1 MSAEAQRIGHGDT
14 DIRLLPLIDHK
25 VQITGRIRM
34 TIVDRCR
41 HKAVLHCQ
49 CRNDRFQCPAG
60 TKQVSGHGFRTGYIR
75 LHRCSAKRLF
85 HSQRFTG
92 IIERRAGSMRI
103 DIINIRSCNSSILD
117 CHGHGTGRLCSI
129 RKRCRNMIGITGAAI
144 PDDLP
149 IDFRISGKRMLQLL
163 QNQHTGSLSHNEA
176 LAFRVEGNRSTIGIL
191 SLMQMAKTTN
201 AARRLADY
209 GLPFIT
215 VLTDPTMGGVS
226 ASFAFIGDVVI
237 AEPKALIG
245 FAGGVAT
252 GSCFLKKGFSL
263 GRAYET
269 KSLSGAVLPVLLVIG
284 VATGAYAASTE
295 GPGSKHAP
303 LLLALVVA
311 LVIGALAQ
319 KSRMCFAGSIR
330 DVILM
335 KNFDL
340 LSIIAALFVV
350 MTIYNIATGNFHLS
364 FSGQPIAHSQ
374 HLWNILGMY
383 VVGFAAVLAG
393 GCPLRQLILAGQGSS
408 DSAVTFL
415 GMLLGAAFAHN
426 FNLVGSV
433 AKAATATDAAVPGG
447 PAMPGKIAVIV
458 CIVLLFVIAATNL
471 RRKKAAK

>member
-1 MSAEAQRIGHGDT
+1 MKLFDKTWKLALSGVVIGLLVMLLAMSGNPANMAICVACFIRDAAGALKLHTAAPVQYFRPEIVGFVCGSFLISVATKEYRSTAGSAPMVRFLLGAVMMIGALVFLGCPLRMVLRMSAGD
-14 DIRLLPLIDHK
+14 L
-25 VQITGRIRM
+25 
-34 TIVDRCR
+34 
-41 HKAVLHCQ
+41 
-49 CRNDRFQCPAG
+49 
-60 TKQVSGHGFRTGYIR
+60 
-75 LHRCSAKRLF
+75 
-85 HSQRFTG
+85 
-92 IIERRAGSMRI
+92 
-103 DIINIRSCNSSILD
+103 
-117 CHGHGTGRLCSI
+117 
-129 RKRCRNMIGITGAAI
+129 
-144 PDDLP
+144 
-149 IDFRISGKRMLQLL
+149 
-163 QNQHTGSLSHNEA
+163 
-176 LAFRVEGNRSTIGIL
+176 
-191 SLMQMAKTTN
+191 N
-201 AARRLADY
+201 AY
-209 GLPFIT
+209 
-215 VLTDPTMGGVS
+215 V
-226 ASFAFIGDVVI
+226 
-237 AEPKALIG
+237 ALIG

-269 KSLSGAVLPVLLVIG
+269 KSLSGAVLPVLLAALLVIG

-303 LLLALVVA
+303 LLLALMVA

-426 FNLVGSV
+426 FNLVGSA

>member
-1 MSAEAQRIGHGDT
+1 MKLFDKTWKLALSGVVIGLLVMLLAMSGNPANMAICVACFIRDAAGALKLHTAAPVQYFRPEIVGFVCGSFLISMATKEYRSTAGSAPMVRFLLGAVMMIGALVFLGCPLRMVLRMSAGD
-14 DIRLLPLIDHK
+14 L
-25 VQITGRIRM
+25 
-34 TIVDRCR
+34 
-41 HKAVLHCQ
+41 
-49 CRNDRFQCPAG
+49 
-60 TKQVSGHGFRTGYIR
+60 
-75 LHRCSAKRLF
+75 
-85 HSQRFTG
+85 
-92 IIERRAGSMRI
+92 
-103 DIINIRSCNSSILD
+103 
-117 CHGHGTGRLCSI
+117 
-129 RKRCRNMIGITGAAI
+129 
-144 PDDLP
+144 
-149 IDFRISGKRMLQLL
+149 
-163 QNQHTGSLSHNEA
+163 
-176 LAFRVEGNRSTIGIL
+176 
-191 SLMQMAKTTN
+191 N
-201 AARRLADY
+201 AY
-209 GLPFIT
+209 
-215 VLTDPTMGGVS
+215 M
-226 ASFAFIGDVVI
+226 
-237 AEPKALIG
+237 ALIG

-269 KSLSGAVLPVLLVIG
+269 KPLSGAVLPVLLAALLVIG

-426 FNLVGSV
+426 FNLVGSA

-458 CIVLLFVIAATNL
+458 CIVLLFMIAATNL

>member
-1 MSAEAQRIGHGDT
+1 MKLFDKTWKLALSGVVIGLLVMLLAMSGNPANMAICVACFIRDAAGALKLHTAAPVQYFRPEIVGFVCGSFLISVATKEYRSTAGSAPMVRFLLGAVMMIGALVFLGCPLRMVLRMSAGD
-14 DIRLLPLIDHK
+14 L
-25 VQITGRIRM
+25 
-34 TIVDRCR
+34 
-41 HKAVLHCQ
+41 
-49 CRNDRFQCPAG
+49 
-60 TKQVSGHGFRTGYIR
+60 
-75 LHRCSAKRLF
+75 
-85 HSQRFTG
+85 
-92 IIERRAGSMRI
+92 
-103 DIINIRSCNSSILD
+103 
-117 CHGHGTGRLCSI
+117 
-129 RKRCRNMIGITGAAI
+129 
-144 PDDLP
+144 
-149 IDFRISGKRMLQLL
+149 
-163 QNQHTGSLSHNEA
+163 
-176 LAFRVEGNRSTIGIL
+176 
-191 SLMQMAKTTN
+191 N
-201 AARRLADY
+201 AY
-209 GLPFIT
+209 
-215 VLTDPTMGGVS
+215 V
-226 ASFAFIGDVVI
+226 
-237 AEPKALIG
+237 ALIG

-269 KSLSGAVLPVLLVIG
+269 KSLSGAVLPVLLAALLVIG

-303 LLLALVVA
+303 LLLALMVA

-340 LSIIAALFVV
+340 LSIIATLFAV

-426 FNLVGSV
+426 FNLVGSA

>member
-1 MSAEAQRIGHGDT
+1 MKLFDKTWKLALSGVVIGLLVMLLAMSGNPANMAICVACFIRDAAGALKLHTAAPVQYFRPEIVGFVCGSFLISMATKEYRSTAGSAPMVRFLLGAVMMIGALVFLGCPLRMVLRMSAGD
-14 DIRLLPLIDHK
+14 L
-25 VQITGRIRM
+25 
-34 TIVDRCR
+34 
-41 HKAVLHCQ
+41 
-49 CRNDRFQCPAG
+49 
-60 TKQVSGHGFRTGYIR
+60 
-75 LHRCSAKRLF
+75 
-85 HSQRFTG
+85 
-92 IIERRAGSMRI
+92 
-103 DIINIRSCNSSILD
+103 
-117 CHGHGTGRLCSI
+117 
-129 RKRCRNMIGITGAAI
+129 
-144 PDDLP
+144 
-149 IDFRISGKRMLQLL
+149 
-163 QNQHTGSLSHNEA
+163 
-176 LAFRVEGNRSTIGIL
+176 
-191 SLMQMAKTTN
+191 N
-201 AARRLADY
+201 AY
-209 GLPFIT
+209 
-215 VLTDPTMGGVS
+215 V
-226 ASFAFIGDVVI
+226 
-237 AEPKALIG
+237 ALIG

-263 GRAYET
+263 GRTYET
-269 KSLSGAVLPVLLVIG
+269 KSLSGAVLPVLLAALLVIG
-284 VATGAYAASTE
+284 VATGVYTASTE

-319 KSRMCFAGSIR
+319 KSRMCFTGSIR

-350 MTIYNIATGNFHLS
+350 MTVYNIATGNFHLS

-426 FNLVGSV
+426 FNLVGSA

>member
-1 MSAEAQRIGHGDT
+1 MKLFDKTWKLALSGVVIGLLVMLLAMSGNPANMAICVACFIRDAAGALKLHTAAPVQYFRPEIVGFVCGSFLISIATKEYRSTAGSAPMVRFLLGAVMMIGALVFLGCPLRMVLRMSAGD
-14 DIRLLPLIDHK
+14 L
-25 VQITGRIRM
+25 
-34 TIVDRCR
+34 
-41 HKAVLHCQ
+41 
-49 CRNDRFQCPAG
+49 
-60 TKQVSGHGFRTGYIR
+60 
-75 LHRCSAKRLF
+75 
-85 HSQRFTG
+85 
-92 IIERRAGSMRI
+92 
-103 DIINIRSCNSSILD
+103 
-117 CHGHGTGRLCSI
+117 
-129 RKRCRNMIGITGAAI
+129 
-144 PDDLP
+144 
-149 IDFRISGKRMLQLL
+149 
-163 QNQHTGSLSHNEA
+163 
-176 LAFRVEGNRSTIGIL
+176 
-191 SLMQMAKTTN
+191 N
-201 AARRLADY
+201 AY
-209 GLPFIT
+209 
-215 VLTDPTMGGVS
+215 V
-226 ASFAFIGDVVI
+226 
-237 AEPKALIG
+237 ALIG

-269 KSLSGAVLPVLLVIG
+269 KPLSGAVLPVLLAALLVIG

-426 FNLVGSV
+426 FNLVGSA

>member
-1 MSAEAQRIGHGDT
+1 MKLFDKTWKLALSGVVIGLLVMLLAMSGNPANMAICVACFIRDAAGALKLHTAAPVQYFRPEIVGFVCGSFLISMATKEYRSTAGSAPMVRFLLGAVMMIGALVFLGCPLRMVLRMSAGD
-14 DIRLLPLIDHK
+14 L
-25 VQITGRIRM
+25 
-34 TIVDRCR
+34 
-41 HKAVLHCQ
+41 
-49 CRNDRFQCPAG
+49 
-60 TKQVSGHGFRTGYIR
+60 
-75 LHRCSAKRLF
+75 
-85 HSQRFTG
+85 
-92 IIERRAGSMRI
+92 
-103 DIINIRSCNSSILD
+103 
-117 CHGHGTGRLCSI
+117 
-129 RKRCRNMIGITGAAI
+129 
-144 PDDLP
+144 
-149 IDFRISGKRMLQLL
+149 
-163 QNQHTGSLSHNEA
+163 
-176 LAFRVEGNRSTIGIL
+176 
-191 SLMQMAKTTN
+191 N
-201 AARRLADY
+201 AY
-209 GLPFIT
+209 
-215 VLTDPTMGGVS
+215 V
-226 ASFAFIGDVVI
+226 
-237 AEPKALIG
+237 ALIG

-269 KSLSGAVLPVLLVIG
+269 KSLSGAVLPVLLAALLVIG

-303 LLLALVVA
+303 LLLVLMVA

-426 FNLVGSV
+426 FNLVGSA

>member
-1 MSAEAQRIGHGDT
+1 MKLFDKTWKLAASGAVIGLLVMLLAIYGNPANMAICVACFIRDTAGALKLHTAAPVQYFRPEIVGFVCGSFLISMATKEYRSTAGSAPMVRFLLGAVMMIGALVFLGCPLRMVLRMSAGD
-14 DIRLLPLIDHK
+14 L
-25 VQITGRIRM
+25 
-34 TIVDRCR
+34 
-41 HKAVLHCQ
+41 
-49 CRNDRFQCPAG
+49 
-60 TKQVSGHGFRTGYIR
+60 
-75 LHRCSAKRLF
+75 
-85 HSQRFTG
+85 
-92 IIERRAGSMRI
+92 
-103 DIINIRSCNSSILD
+103 
-117 CHGHGTGRLCSI
+117 
-129 RKRCRNMIGITGAAI
+129 
-144 PDDLP
+144 
-149 IDFRISGKRMLQLL
+149 
-163 QNQHTGSLSHNEA
+163 
-176 LAFRVEGNRSTIGIL
+176 
-191 SLMQMAKTTN
+191 N
-201 AARRLADY
+201 AY
-209 GLPFIT
+209 
-215 VLTDPTMGGVS
+215 V
-226 ASFAFIGDVVI
+226 
-237 AEPKALIG
+237 ALIG

-269 KSLSGAVLPVLLVIG
+269 KSLSGAVLPVLLAALLVIG

-303 LLLALVVA
+303 LLLALMVA

-426 FNLVGSV
+426 FNLVGSA

>member
-1 MSAEAQRIGHGDT
+1 MKLFDKTWKLALSGVVIGLLVMLLAMSGNPANMAICVACFIRDAAGALKLHTAAPVQYFRPEIVGFVCGSFLISVATKEYRSTAGSAPMVRFLLGAVMMIGALVFLGCPLRMVLRMSAGD
-14 DIRLLPLIDHK
+14 L
-25 VQITGRIRM
+25 
-34 TIVDRCR
+34 
-41 HKAVLHCQ
+41 
-49 CRNDRFQCPAG
+49 
-60 TKQVSGHGFRTGYIR
+60 
-75 LHRCSAKRLF
+75 
-85 HSQRFTG
+85 
-92 IIERRAGSMRI
+92 
-103 DIINIRSCNSSILD
+103 
-117 CHGHGTGRLCSI
+117 
-129 RKRCRNMIGITGAAI
+129 
-144 PDDLP
+144 
-149 IDFRISGKRMLQLL
+149 
-163 QNQHTGSLSHNEA
+163 
-176 LAFRVEGNRSTIGIL
+176 
-191 SLMQMAKTTN
+191 N
-201 AARRLADY
+201 AY
-209 GLPFIT
+209 
-215 VLTDPTMGGVS
+215 V
-226 ASFAFIGDVVI
+226 
-237 AEPKALIG
+237 ALIG

-269 KSLSGAVLPVLLVIG
+269 KTLSGAVLPVLLAALLVIG

-330 DVILM
+330 DVILL

-374 HLWNILGMY
+374 HLWDILGMY

-426 FNLVGSV
+426 FNLVGSA

-447 PAMPGKIAVIV
+447 PAIPGKIAVIV

>member
-1 MSAEAQRIGHGDT
+1 MKLFDKTWKLALSGVIIGLLVMLLAMSGNPANMAICVACFIRDAAGALKLHTAAPVQYFRPEIVGFVCGSFLISMATKEYRSTAGSAPMVRFLLGAVMMIGALVFLGCPLRMVLRMSAGD
-14 DIRLLPLIDHK
+14 L
-25 VQITGRIRM
+25 
-34 TIVDRCR
+34 
-41 HKAVLHCQ
+41 
-49 CRNDRFQCPAG
+49 
-60 TKQVSGHGFRTGYIR
+60 
-75 LHRCSAKRLF
+75 
-85 HSQRFTG
+85 
-92 IIERRAGSMRI
+92 
-103 DIINIRSCNSSILD
+103 
-117 CHGHGTGRLCSI
+117 
-129 RKRCRNMIGITGAAI
+129 
-144 PDDLP
+144 
-149 IDFRISGKRMLQLL
+149 
-163 QNQHTGSLSHNEA
+163 
-176 LAFRVEGNRSTIGIL
+176 
-191 SLMQMAKTTN
+191 N
-201 AARRLADY
+201 AY
-209 GLPFIT
+209 
-215 VLTDPTMGGVS
+215 V
-226 ASFAFIGDVVI
+226 
-237 AEPKALIG
+237 ALIG

-263 GRAYET
+263 GRAYEA
-269 KSLSGAVLPVLLVIG
+269 KSLSGAVLPVLLAALLVIG
-284 VATGAYAASTE
+284 VATGAYVASAE

-303 LLLALVVA
+303 LLLALMVA

-350 MTIYNIATGNFHLS
+350 MTVYNIATGNFHLS

-426 FNLVGSV
+426 FNLVGSA

>member
-1 MSAEAQRIGHGDT
+1 MKLFDKTWKLALSGVVIGLLVMLLAMSGNPANMAICVACFIRDAAGALKLHTAAPVQYFRPEIVGFVCGSFLISMATKEYRSTAGSAPMVRFLLGAVMMIGALVFLGCPLRMVLRMSAGD
-14 DIRLLPLIDHK
+14 L
-25 VQITGRIRM
+25 
-34 TIVDRCR
+34 
-41 HKAVLHCQ
+41 
-49 CRNDRFQCPAG
+49 
-60 TKQVSGHGFRTGYIR
+60 
-75 LHRCSAKRLF
+75 
-85 HSQRFTG
+85 
-92 IIERRAGSMRI
+92 
-103 DIINIRSCNSSILD
+103 
-117 CHGHGTGRLCSI
+117 
-129 RKRCRNMIGITGAAI
+129 
-144 PDDLP
+144 
-149 IDFRISGKRMLQLL
+149 
-163 QNQHTGSLSHNEA
+163 
-176 LAFRVEGNRSTIGIL
+176 
-191 SLMQMAKTTN
+191 N
-201 AARRLADY
+201 AY
-209 GLPFIT
+209 
-215 VLTDPTMGGVS
+215 V
-226 ASFAFIGDVVI
+226 
-237 AEPKALIG
+237 ALIG

-263 GRAYET
+263 GRTYET
-269 KSLSGAVLPVLLVIG
+269 KSLSGAVLPVLLAALLVIG

-426 FNLVGSV
+426 FNLVGSA
-433 AKAATATDAAVPGG
+433 AKAATATNAAVPGG

>member
-1 MSAEAQRIGHGDT
+1 MHISDVSLLKYCTDFLDPFGRFIGVDGVIIMAFILGFPANETVIPIIIMSYMASGT
-14 DIRLLPLIDHK
+14 L
-25 VQITGRIRM
+25 
-34 TIVDRCR
+34 VDYSSYD
-41 HKAVLHCQ
+41 Q
-49 CRNDRFQCPAG
+49 
-60 TKQVSGHGFRTGYIR
+60 
-75 LHRCSAKRLF
+75 LF
-85 HSQRFTG
+85 
-92 IIERRAGSMRI
+92 
-103 DIINIRSCNSSILD
+103 
-117 CHGHGTGRLCSI
+117 
-129 RKRCRNMIGITGAAI
+129 
-144 PDDLP
+144 
-149 IDFRISGKRMLQLL
+149 QLL
-163 QNQHTGSLSHNEA
+163 SMNGWTITTAVCTIILCILHYPC
-176 LAFRVEGNRSTIGIL
+176 ST
-191 SLMQMAKTTN
+191 TC
-201 AARRLADY
+201 
-209 GLPFIT
+209 
-215 VLTDPTMGGVS
+215 LT
-226 ASFAFIGDVVI
+226 I
-237 AEPKALIG
+237 
-245 FAGGVAT
+245 
-252 GSCFLKKGFSL
+252 KK
-263 GRAYET
+263 ET
-269 KSLSGAVLPVLLVIG
+269 
-284 VATGAYAASTE
+284 ATGAYAASTE

-303 LLLALVVA
+303 LLLALMVA

-340 LSIIAALFVV
+340 LSIIAALFAV

-426 FNLVGSV
+426 FNLVGSA

>member
-1 MSAEAQRIGHGDT
+1 MKLFDKTWKLALSGVVIGLLVMLLAMSGNPANMAICVACFIRDAAGALKLHTAAPVQYFRPEIVGFVCGSFLISMATKEYRSTAGSAPMVRFLLGAVMMIGALVFLGCPLRMVLRMSAGD
-14 DIRLLPLIDHK
+14 L
-25 VQITGRIRM
+25 
-34 TIVDRCR
+34 
-41 HKAVLHCQ
+41 
-49 CRNDRFQCPAG
+49 
-60 TKQVSGHGFRTGYIR
+60 
-75 LHRCSAKRLF
+75 
-85 HSQRFTG
+85 
-92 IIERRAGSMRI
+92 
-103 DIINIRSCNSSILD
+103 
-117 CHGHGTGRLCSI
+117 
-129 RKRCRNMIGITGAAI
+129 
-144 PDDLP
+144 
-149 IDFRISGKRMLQLL
+149 
-163 QNQHTGSLSHNEA
+163 
-176 LAFRVEGNRSTIGIL
+176 
-191 SLMQMAKTTN
+191 N
-201 AARRLADY
+201 AY
-209 GLPFIT
+209 
-215 VLTDPTMGGVS
+215 V
-226 ASFAFIGDVVI
+226 
-237 AEPKALIG
+237 ALIG

-263 GRAYET
+263 GRSYET
-269 KSLSGAVLPVLLVIG
+269 KSLSGAVLPVLLAALLVIG

-426 FNLVGSV
+426 FNLVGSA

>member
-1 MSAEAQRIGHGDT
+1 MKLFDKTWKLALSGVVIGLLVMLLAMSGNPANMAICVACFIRDAAGALKLHTAAPVQYFRPEIVGFVCGSFLISMATKEYRSTAGSAPMVRFLLGAVMMIGALVFLGCPLRMVLRMSAGD
-14 DIRLLPLIDHK
+14 L
-25 VQITGRIRM
+25 
-34 TIVDRCR
+34 
-41 HKAVLHCQ
+41 
-49 CRNDRFQCPAG
+49 
-60 TKQVSGHGFRTGYIR
+60 
-75 LHRCSAKRLF
+75 
-85 HSQRFTG
+85 
-92 IIERRAGSMRI
+92 
-103 DIINIRSCNSSILD
+103 
-117 CHGHGTGRLCSI
+117 
-129 RKRCRNMIGITGAAI
+129 
-144 PDDLP
+144 
-149 IDFRISGKRMLQLL
+149 
-163 QNQHTGSLSHNEA
+163 
-176 LAFRVEGNRSTIGIL
+176 
-191 SLMQMAKTTN
+191 N
-201 AARRLADY
+201 AY
-209 GLPFIT
+209 
-215 VLTDPTMGGVS
+215 V
-226 ASFAFIGDVVI
+226 
-237 AEPKALIG
+237 ALIG

-269 KSLSGAVLPVLLVIG
+269 KPLSGAVLPVLLAALLVIG

-303 LLLALVVA
+303 LLLALMVA

-426 FNLVGSV
+426 FNLVGSA

>member
-1 MSAEAQRIGHGDT
+1 MKLFDRTWKLALSGVVIGLLVMLLAMSGNPANMAICVACFIRDAAGALKLHTAAPVQYFRPEIVGFVCGSFLISMATKEYRSTAGSAPMVRFLLGAVMMIGALVFLGCPLRMVLRMSAGD
-14 DIRLLPLIDHK
+14 L
-25 VQITGRIRM
+25 
-34 TIVDRCR
+34 
-41 HKAVLHCQ
+41 
-49 CRNDRFQCPAG
+49 
-60 TKQVSGHGFRTGYIR
+60 
-75 LHRCSAKRLF
+75 
-85 HSQRFTG
+85 
-92 IIERRAGSMRI
+92 
-103 DIINIRSCNSSILD
+103 
-117 CHGHGTGRLCSI
+117 
-129 RKRCRNMIGITGAAI
+129 
-144 PDDLP
+144 
-149 IDFRISGKRMLQLL
+149 
-163 QNQHTGSLSHNEA
+163 
-176 LAFRVEGNRSTIGIL
+176 
-191 SLMQMAKTTN
+191 N
-201 AARRLADY
+201 AY
-209 GLPFIT
+209 
-215 VLTDPTMGGVS
+215 V
-226 ASFAFIGDVVI
+226 
-237 AEPKALIG
+237 ALIG

-269 KSLSGAVLPVLLVIG
+269 KPLSGAVLPVLLAALLVIG

-303 LLLALVVA
+303 LLLALMVA

-426 FNLVGSV
+426 FNLVGSA

>member
-1 MSAEAQRIGHGDT
+1 MKLFDKTWKLALSGVVIGLLVMLLAMSGNPANMAICVACFIRDAAGALKLHTAAPVQYFRPEIVGFVCGSFLISMATKEYRSTAGSAPMVRFLLGTVMMIGALVFLGCPLRMVLRMSAGD
-14 DIRLLPLIDHK
+14 L
-25 VQITGRIRM
+25 
-34 TIVDRCR
+34 
-41 HKAVLHCQ
+41 
-49 CRNDRFQCPAG
+49 
-60 TKQVSGHGFRTGYIR
+60 
-75 LHRCSAKRLF
+75 
-85 HSQRFTG
+85 
-92 IIERRAGSMRI
+92 
-103 DIINIRSCNSSILD
+103 
-117 CHGHGTGRLCSI
+117 
-129 RKRCRNMIGITGAAI
+129 
-144 PDDLP
+144 
-149 IDFRISGKRMLQLL
+149 
-163 QNQHTGSLSHNEA
+163 
-176 LAFRVEGNRSTIGIL
+176 
-191 SLMQMAKTTN
+191 N
-201 AARRLADY
+201 AY
-209 GLPFIT
+209 
-215 VLTDPTMGGVS
+215 V
-226 ASFAFIGDVVI
+226 
-237 AEPKALIG
+237 ALIG

-269 KSLSGAVLPVLLVIG
+269 KSLSGAVLPVLLAALLVIG

-340 LSIIAALFVV
+340 LSIIATLFAV

-426 FNLVGSV
+426 FNLVGSA

-447 PAMPGKIAVIV
+447 PAIPGKIAVIV

>member
-1 MSAEAQRIGHGDT
+1 MKLFDKTWKLTLSGVVIGLLVMLLAMSGNPANMAICVACFIRDAAGALKLHTAAPVQYFRPEIVGFVCGSFLISMATKEYRSTAGSAPMVRFLLGTVMMIGALVFLGCPLRMVLRMSAGD
-14 DIRLLPLIDHK
+14 L
-25 VQITGRIRM
+25 
-34 TIVDRCR
+34 
-41 HKAVLHCQ
+41 
-49 CRNDRFQCPAG
+49 
-60 TKQVSGHGFRTGYIR
+60 
-75 LHRCSAKRLF
+75 
-85 HSQRFTG
+85 
-92 IIERRAGSMRI
+92 
-103 DIINIRSCNSSILD
+103 
-117 CHGHGTGRLCSI
+117 
-129 RKRCRNMIGITGAAI
+129 
-144 PDDLP
+144 
-149 IDFRISGKRMLQLL
+149 
-163 QNQHTGSLSHNEA
+163 
-176 LAFRVEGNRSTIGIL
+176 
-191 SLMQMAKTTN
+191 N
-201 AARRLADY
+201 AY
-209 GLPFIT
+209 
-215 VLTDPTMGGVS
+215 V
-226 ASFAFIGDVVI
+226 
-237 AEPKALIG
+237 ALIG

-269 KSLSGAVLPVLLVIG
+269 KSLSGAVLPVLLAALLVIG

-340 LSIIAALFVV
+340 LSIIATLFAV

-426 FNLVGSV
+426 FNLVGSA

>member
-1 MSAEAQRIGHGDT
+1 MKLFDKTWKLALSGVVIGLLVMLLAMSGNPANMAICVACFIRDAAGALKLHTAAPVQYFRPEIVGFVCGSFLISMATKEYRSTAGSAPMVRFLLGAVMMIGALVFLGCPLRMVLRMSAGD
-14 DIRLLPLIDHK
+14 L
-25 VQITGRIRM
+25 
-34 TIVDRCR
+34 
-41 HKAVLHCQ
+41 
-49 CRNDRFQCPAG
+49 
-60 TKQVSGHGFRTGYIR
+60 
-75 LHRCSAKRLF
+75 
-85 HSQRFTG
+85 
-92 IIERRAGSMRI
+92 
-103 DIINIRSCNSSILD
+103 
-117 CHGHGTGRLCSI
+117 
-129 RKRCRNMIGITGAAI
+129 
-144 PDDLP
+144 
-149 IDFRISGKRMLQLL
+149 
-163 QNQHTGSLSHNEA
+163 
-176 LAFRVEGNRSTIGIL
+176 
-191 SLMQMAKTTN
+191 N
-201 AARRLADY
+201 AY
-209 GLPFIT
+209 
-215 VLTDPTMGGVS
+215 V
-226 ASFAFIGDVVI
+226 
-237 AEPKALIG
+237 ALIG

-269 KSLSGAVLPVLLVIG
+269 NSLSGAVLPVLLAALLVIG

-303 LLLALVVA
+303 LLLALMVA

-350 MTIYNIATGNFHLS
+350 MTVYNIVTGNFHLS

-426 FNLVGSV
+426 FNLVGSA

-447 PAMPGKIAVIV
+447 PAMPGKNAVIV

>member
-1 MSAEAQRIGHGDT
+1 MKLFDKTWKLALSGVVIGLLVMLLAMSGNPANMAICVACFIRDAAGALKLHTAAPVQYFRPEIVGFVCGSFLISMATKEYRSTAGSAPMVRFLLGAVMMIGALVFLGCPLRMVLRMSAGD
-14 DIRLLPLIDHK
+14 L
-25 VQITGRIRM
+25 
-34 TIVDRCR
+34 
-41 HKAVLHCQ
+41 
-49 CRNDRFQCPAG
+49 
-60 TKQVSGHGFRTGYIR
+60 
-75 LHRCSAKRLF
+75 
-85 HSQRFTG
+85 
-92 IIERRAGSMRI
+92 
-103 DIINIRSCNSSILD
+103 
-117 CHGHGTGRLCSI
+117 
-129 RKRCRNMIGITGAAI
+129 
-144 PDDLP
+144 
-149 IDFRISGKRMLQLL
+149 
-163 QNQHTGSLSHNEA
+163 
-176 LAFRVEGNRSTIGIL
+176 
-191 SLMQMAKTTN
+191 N
-201 AARRLADY
+201 AY
-209 GLPFIT
+209 
-215 VLTDPTMGGVS
+215 V
-226 ASFAFIGDVVI
+226 
-237 AEPKALIG
+237 ALIG

-269 KSLSGAVLPVLLVIG
+269 KSLSGAVLPVLLAALLVIG

-374 HLWNILGMY
+374 HLWDILGMY

-426 FNLVGSV
+426 FNLVGSA

>member
-1 MSAEAQRIGHGDT
+1 MLLAMSGNPANMAICVACFIRDAAGALKLHTAAPVQYFRPEIVGFVCGSFLISMATKEYRSTAGSAPMVRFLLGTVMMIGALVFLGCPLRMVLRMSAGD
-14 DIRLLPLIDHK
+14 L
-25 VQITGRIRM
+25 
-34 TIVDRCR
+34 
-41 HKAVLHCQ
+41 
-49 CRNDRFQCPAG
+49 
-60 TKQVSGHGFRTGYIR
+60 
-75 LHRCSAKRLF
+75 
-85 HSQRFTG
+85 
-92 IIERRAGSMRI
+92 
-103 DIINIRSCNSSILD
+103 
-117 CHGHGTGRLCSI
+117 
-129 RKRCRNMIGITGAAI
+129 
-144 PDDLP
+144 
-149 IDFRISGKRMLQLL
+149 
-163 QNQHTGSLSHNEA
+163 
-176 LAFRVEGNRSTIGIL
+176 
-191 SLMQMAKTTN
+191 N
-201 AARRLADY
+201 AY
-209 GLPFIT
+209 
-215 VLTDPTMGGVS
+215 V
-226 ASFAFIGDVVI
+226 
-237 AEPKALIG
+237 ALIG

-269 KSLSGAVLPVLLVIG
+269 KSLSGAVLPVLLAALLVIG

-340 LSIIAALFVV
+340 LSIIATLFAV

-426 FNLVGSV
+426 FNLVGSA

>member
-1 MSAEAQRIGHGDT
+1 MKFFDKTWKLALSGAVAGLLVALLAIYGNPANMAICVACFIRDSAGALKLHTAAPVQYFRPEIVGFVCGSFLISVATKEYRSTAGSAPMVRFLLGAVMMIGALVFLGCPLRMVLRMSAGD
-14 DIRLLPLIDHK
+14 L
-25 VQITGRIRM
+25 
-34 TIVDRCR
+34 
-41 HKAVLHCQ
+41 
-49 CRNDRFQCPAG
+49 
-60 TKQVSGHGFRTGYIR
+60 
-75 LHRCSAKRLF
+75 
-85 HSQRFTG
+85 
-92 IIERRAGSMRI
+92 
-103 DIINIRSCNSSILD
+103 
-117 CHGHGTGRLCSI
+117 
-129 RKRCRNMIGITGAAI
+129 
-144 PDDLP
+144 
-149 IDFRISGKRMLQLL
+149 
-163 QNQHTGSLSHNEA
+163 
-176 LAFRVEGNRSTIGIL
+176 
-191 SLMQMAKTTN
+191 N
-201 AARRLADY
+201 AY
-209 GLPFIT
+209 
-215 VLTDPTMGGVS
+215 V
-226 ASFAFIGDVVI
+226 
-237 AEPKALIG
+237 ALIG

-269 KSLSGAVLPVLLVIG
+269 KSLSGAVLPVLLAALLVIG

-350 MTIYNIATGNFHLS
+350 MTVYNIATGNFHLS

-426 FNLVGSV
+426 FNLVGSA

>member
-1 MSAEAQRIGHGDT
+1 MKLFDKTWKLALSGVVIGLLVMLLAMSGNPANMAICVACFIRDTAGALKLHTAAPVQYFRPEIVGFVCGSFLISMATKEYRSTAGSAPMVRFLLGAVMMIGALVFLGCPLRMVLRMSAGD
-14 DIRLLPLIDHK
+14 L
-25 VQITGRIRM
+25 
-34 TIVDRCR
+34 
-41 HKAVLHCQ
+41 
-49 CRNDRFQCPAG
+49 
-60 TKQVSGHGFRTGYIR
+60 
-75 LHRCSAKRLF
+75 
-85 HSQRFTG
+85 
-92 IIERRAGSMRI
+92 
-103 DIINIRSCNSSILD
+103 
-117 CHGHGTGRLCSI
+117 
-129 RKRCRNMIGITGAAI
+129 
-144 PDDLP
+144 
-149 IDFRISGKRMLQLL
+149 
-163 QNQHTGSLSHNEA
+163 
-176 LAFRVEGNRSTIGIL
+176 
-191 SLMQMAKTTN
+191 N
-201 AARRLADY
+201 AY
-209 GLPFIT
+209 
-215 VLTDPTMGGVS
+215 V
-226 ASFAFIGDVVI
+226 
-237 AEPKALIG
+237 ALIG

-263 GRAYET
+263 GRSYET
-269 KSLSGAVLPVLLVIG
+269 KSLSGAALPVLLAALLVIG

-303 LLLALVVA
+303 LLLTLMVA
-311 LVIGALAQ
+311 LVIGVLAQ

-426 FNLVGSV
+426 FNLVGSA

-447 PAMPGKIAVIV
+447 PAIPGKIAVIV
-458 CIVLLFVIAATNL
+458 CIVLLFVIAATKL

>member
-1 MSAEAQRIGHGDT
+1 MKLFDKTWKLALSGVVIGLLVMLLAMSGNPANMAICVACFIRDAAGALKLHTAAPVQYFRPEIVGFVCGSFLISMATKEYRSTAGSAPMVRFLLGAVMMIGALVFLGCPLRMVLRMSAGD
-14 DIRLLPLIDHK
+14 L
-25 VQITGRIRM
+25 
-34 TIVDRCR
+34 
-41 HKAVLHCQ
+41 
-49 CRNDRFQCPAG
+49 
-60 TKQVSGHGFRTGYIR
+60 
-75 LHRCSAKRLF
+75 
-85 HSQRFTG
+85 
-92 IIERRAGSMRI
+92 
-103 DIINIRSCNSSILD
+103 
-117 CHGHGTGRLCSI
+117 
-129 RKRCRNMIGITGAAI
+129 
-144 PDDLP
+144 
-149 IDFRISGKRMLQLL
+149 
-163 QNQHTGSLSHNEA
+163 
-176 LAFRVEGNRSTIGIL
+176 
-191 SLMQMAKTTN
+191 N
-201 AARRLADY
+201 AY
-209 GLPFIT
+209 
-215 VLTDPTMGGVS
+215 V
-226 ASFAFIGDVVI
+226 
-237 AEPKALIG
+237 ALIG

-269 KSLSGAVLPVLLVIG
+269 KSLSGAVLPVLLAALLVIG

-303 LLLALVVA
+303 LLLALMVA

-426 FNLVGSV
+426 FNLVGSA

-447 PAMPGKIAVIV
+447 PAIPGKIAVIV

-471 RRKKAAK
+471 RRKKEAK